1 MEQIKQWIASLL
13 ITCVVSAIVMYFSSS
28 SSLSRGVRVVT
39 SLCISMVFVLPFAE
53 RKLFTK
59 SYNNYSYQYDENEMS
74 QNISDKMIEYAVLE
88 GRELCEDVIIKAG
101 CKARDIQIDANI
113 SKDNC
118 IYISK
123 VVIYM
128 CKDYQDKKTE
138 INKKIN
144 EYFKINGE
152 FIWE

>member
-59 SYNNYSYQYDENEMS
+59 SYNNYSYQF
-74 QNISDKMIEYAVLE
+74 
-88 GRELCEDVIIKAG
+88 
-101 CKARDIQIDANI
+101 AN
-113 SKDNC
+113 
-118 IYISK
+118 
-123 VVIYM
+123 
-128 CKDYQDKKTE
+128 
-138 INKKIN
+138 N
-144 EYFKINGE
+144 EYPLYFLALI
-152 FIWE
+152 